1 MQTPA
6 TLSQNKSNQ
15 PNVYRKLQPT
25 LLSTPA
31 GAAFVNLSADMK
43 IGSEIIGSNSSL
55 SSQSE
60 GVCAVGT
67 PEPSS
72 STTTESTAGHSN
84 KHMGYK
90 WIHKH
95 LRPHTHTQ
103 SHTYCL
109 THTHTHTTVSS
120 TISYTTRKTN
130 KASRVPQH
138 TQKIPSQPTVVI
150 LTCHTHLVFKSY
162 ILETKSVKF
171 IRVT

>member
-1 MQTPA
+1 MHTF
-6 TLSQNKSNQ
+6 NQ
-15 PNVYRKLQPT
+15 VALLLWKCKPLQHWVRTSPTNPQHVYRKLQPT

-95 LRPHTHTQ
+95 LRPHTHTVTHIL
-103 SHTYCL
+103 S
-109 THTHTHTTVSS
+109 HTHTHTPQCHPLLVTQPERQTKRPESHN
-120 TISYTTRKTN
+120 THKTF
-130 KASRVPQH
+130 H
-138 TQKIPSQPTVVI
+138 HSQQ
-150 LTCHTHLVFKSY
+150 
-162 ILETKSVKF
+162 
-171 IRVT
+171 

>member
-1 MQTPA
+1 MHTFDQVA
-6 TLSQNKSNQ
+6 LLLWKCKSLQHGVRTSRNN
-15 PNVYRKLQPT
+15 PTHVYRKLPPT
-25 LLSTPA
+25 LLSTPV

-84 KHMGYK
+84 KHVGYR

-95 LRPHTHTQ
+95 LRHPPLHTNTPSHTHTPQ
-103 SHTYCL
+103 CRPLLVTQPDRHTKSKSPTTNTKNSITAASSNFDTSHT
-109 THTHTHTTVSS
+109 HFSKS
-120 TISYTTRKTN
+120 T
-130 KASRVPQH
+130 
-138 TQKIPSQPTVVI
+138 
-150 LTCHTHLVFKSY
+150 F
-162 ILETKSVKF
+162 
-171 IRVT
+171 